1 MASARTGIGRC
12 GFTVEQAREEM
23 GPIADAFALDQ
34 QVTSVRAR
42 DELGWNPPNR
52 DVFREIAEAAT

>member
-1 MASARTGIGRC
+1 MKVFATGGSGYVGRETIRALRRRGPDLHAGGLAR
-12 GFTVEQAREEM
+12 AH
-23 GPIADAFALDQ
+23 
-34 QVTSVRAR
+34 